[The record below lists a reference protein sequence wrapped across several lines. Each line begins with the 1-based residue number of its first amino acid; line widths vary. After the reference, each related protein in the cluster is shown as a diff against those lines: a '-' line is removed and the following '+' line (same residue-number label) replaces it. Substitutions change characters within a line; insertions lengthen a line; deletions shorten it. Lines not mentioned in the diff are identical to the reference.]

1 MSATIWDA
9 AMTSI
14 AARIRAQITDVTL
27 DVDRRAAVSESE
39 RPRMVLTLGRA
50 AGDPSMSPQ
59 ATFHSIEVVL
69 TCHAGGTTDTAA
81 RVALNTLRARLV
93 AALDGWRDGVIFDVQ
108 AGDALLEMFDVSE
121 SAKAAGM
128 LSQPFT
134 VSAVTPTASPY
145 A

>member
-9 AMTSI
+9 AMASV

-27 DVDRRAAVSESE
+27 DVDRRAAVAEGQ
-39 RPRMVLTLGRA
+39 RPRLVMQLGRTI
-50 AGDPSMSPQ
+50 GDPGMSPQ
-59 ATFHSIEVVL
+59 ATFHGIEVVI
-69 TCHAGGTTDTAA
+69 TCHAEGATDTAA
-81 RVALNTLRARLV
+81 RVALNTLRARLI

-108 AGDALLEMFDVSE
+108 AGDAALEMLDVSE
-121 SAKAAGM
+121 SAKPAGM

>member
-9 AMTSI
+9 AMASV

-27 DVDRRAAVSESE
+27 DVDRRAPVAETE
-39 RPRMVLTLGRA
+39 RPRMVMTLGRTM
-50 AGDPSMSPQ
+50 GDATMATQ
-59 ATFHSIEVVL
+59 QTFHSIEVLVA
-69 TCHAGGTTDTAA
+69 CHAQGATDTAA

-108 AGDALLEMFDVSE
+108 ATDAALEMLDVTE
-121 SAKAAGM
+121 SAKPAGV
-128 LSQPFT
+128 LTQPFM